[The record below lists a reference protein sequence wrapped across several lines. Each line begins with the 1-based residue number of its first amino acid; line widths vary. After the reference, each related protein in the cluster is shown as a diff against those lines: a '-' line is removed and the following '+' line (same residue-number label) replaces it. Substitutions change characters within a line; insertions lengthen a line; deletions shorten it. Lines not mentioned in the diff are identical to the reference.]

1 MKARWFKLLINCY
14 PPYLGTGIRVTRI
27 SADYRFLQVEMP
39 LRWYNRNYVGT
50 HFGGSLS
57 SMADPFYM
65 LMLINN
71 LGRDYIV
78 WDQAG
83 SIEYR
88 KPGRGRVKAV
98 FEIDQGLLEEI
109 KQQTAGG
116 DKFIKPLTVDI
127 TDEAGDVVA
136 HVSRTLYFRRKKRD

>member
-1 MKARWFKLLINCY
+1 MKARWFKLMMNCY
-14 PPYLGTGIRVTRI
+14 PPYLGTGIRV
-27 SADYRFLQVEMP
+27 SKVSPDYRFLQVEMP

-83 SIEYR
+83 SVEYR

-98 FEIDQGLLEEI
+98 FEIDQALLDEI

>member
-14 PPYLGTGIRVTRI
+14 PPYLGTGICVTRI

-57 SMADPFYM
+57 SMTDPFYM

-98 FEIDQGLLEEI
+98 FEIDQALLDEI

>member
-1 MKARWFKLLINCY
+1 MKVRWFKLMINCY
-14 PPYLGTGIRVTRI
+14 PPYLGTGIRVSKVTP
-27 SADYRFLQVEMP
+27 DYRFLQVEMP

-71 LGRDYIV
+71 LGPDYIV

-98 FEIDQGLLEEI
+98 FEISQELLDEI
-109 KQQTAGG
+109 RQQTVGG
-116 DKFIKPLTVDI
+116 EKFIKPLTVDI